1 MKMLCSKDLSNDS
14 VTLMKTQLDTLV
26 IRSSQKQEMINIT
39 SDVIHSACEAGIR
52 NGFVGVFSQHTTAVL
67 LVNEFQSALLSDIG
81 DFLKRVIED
90 GLPYKHNSP
99 DWSDCDRNN
108 ATSHLRSLLF
118 NNSVM
123 LPVVDGKP
131 VLGQFQSVILAE
143 LDGPRERT
151 IKLQFLG
158 V

>member
-1 MKMLCSKDLSNDS
+1 
-14 VTLMKTQLDTLV
+14 MKTQLDTFV
-26 IRSSQKQEMINIT
+26 VCSSQKQEMIDIT
-39 SDVIHSACEAGIR
+39 PDVIESTCAAGIR

-81 DFLKRVIED
+81 DFLKRVVDD

-99 DWSDCDRNN
+99 EWSDCDRGN

-118 NNSVM
+118 SNGVI
-123 LPVVDGKP
+123 LPVVEGKP
-131 VLGQFQSVILAE
+131 VLGQFQSVLLAE

-151 IKLQFLG
+151 LKLQFLG

>member
-1 MKMLCSKDLSNDS
+1 MN
-14 VTLMKTQLDTLV
+14 TRLDTFV
-26 IRSSQKQEMINIT
+26 VRSSRKQEMIDIT
-39 SDVIHSACEAGIR
+39 PAVIESARDAGIR

-81 DFLKRVIED
+81 DFLKRVVED

-99 DWSDCDRNN
+99 EWSDCDRSN
-108 ATSHLRSLLF
+108 AASHLRSLLF
-118 NNSVM
+118 SNGVM
-123 LPVVDGKP
+123 LPVFDGKP

-151 IKLQFLG
+151 LRLQFLG
-158 V
+158 L

>member
-1 MKMLCSKDLSNDS
+1 
-14 VTLMKTQLDTLV
+14 MKTQLNTFV
-26 IRSSQKQEMINIT
+26 VRSSQKQEMINIT
-39 SDVIHSACEAGIR
+39 SDVIDFARGAGIR
-52 NGFVGVFSQHTTAVL
+52 NGFIGIFSQHTTAVL

-81 DFLKRVIED
+81 DFLKRFIED

-99 DWSDCDRNN
+99 EWSDCDRSN

-118 NNSVM
+118 SNSVL

-131 VLGQFQSVILAE
+131 VLGQFQSVIMAE

-151 IKLQFLG
+151 LRLQFLG
-158 V
+158 A

>member
-1 MKMLCSKDLSNDS
+1 MQSTLHENVLNTHFETLTVQTESKQQLIN
-14 VTLMKTQLDTLV
+14 VTSRVEECVAK
-26 IRSSQKQEMINIT
+26 S
-39 SDVIHSACEAGIR
+39 GIR

-67 LVNEFQSALLSDIG
+67 LVNEWQSALVDDIG
-81 DFLKRVIED
+81 EFLHRVVQE

-99 DWSDCDRNN
+99 LYSDCDRSN

-131 VLGQFQSVILAE
+131 ILGQFQSVILAE
-143 LDGPRERT
+143 LDGPRDRQL
-151 IKLQFLG
+151 KLQILG
-158 V
+158 I